1 MCKMNPTK
9 RRIRI
14 ITAMFLILA
23 IALFLFTGYRNGRHK
38 DLPPVSSRKG
48 NPELKGAK
56 MDTMEEDT
64 MDAFYERI
72 RRWGMLQGVAG
83 RRNSDK

>member
-1 MCKMNPTK
+1 MCKVNPTK

-14 ITAMFLILA
+14 FTVMFSILA

-38 DLPPVSSRKG
+38 DLPPVSPQKG
-48 NPELKGAK
+48 NPEQKGAK

-64 MDAFYERI
+64 MATFYERI